1 MLTIETE
8 IQNQVELLRDILGNV
23 QVAFALQDCEI
34 AGNTATISSDKLI
47 SALLPLL
54 SRVVNAQDDLN
65 FDEEDP
71 DDYIPPLEVAHVS
84 PRNDDPG
91 YRQAKSSHVTQW
103 ARDLLD
109 SAELKPGGAVM
120 PIPVTHRDDMPEADR
135 LLHAKLGETRED
147 YLGKRAGMHS
157 IHVPSPADA
166 EKELLGSLGIV
177 DTLDQ
182 RLFLLQLAFMAD
194 RRADLNEQGLLV
206 QVIDTLSGLLK
217 SIREG
222 MSEGAEAVFHEVFA
236 TGTAESHTMGQ
247 LNDEETGEP
256 VDAWIVQWEL
266 PDELVMAV
274 LI

>member
-1 MLTIETE
+1 MDLLTTMLADLLEGDAAPISVPVSACEVHGLTLTIQRE
-8 IQNQVELLRDILGNV
+8 
-23 QVAFALQDCEI
+23 
-34 AGNTATISSDKLI
+34 
-47 SALLPLL
+47 ALLDAIT
-54 SRVVNAQDDLN
+54 VVAERMAQIEQTAGVWDGDDGWGG
-65 FDEEDP
+65 DAP
-71 DDYIPPLEVAHVS
+71 VPKRPTVAHVS

-109 SAELKPGGAVM
+109 SAELKPVGAVM

-222 MSEGAEAVFHEVFA
+222 MSEGAAAVFHEVFA
-236 TGTAESHTMGQ
+236 TGTAESHTLGQ
-247 LNDEETGEP
+247 LNDDETGEP